1 MQYGRRTIVLG
12 VSLSTLVWAASE
24 YTDYLAALSA
34 KESSNNPSSVNQ
46 YGFLGRYQMGES
58 ALIDAGYYQK
68 DLTPDTNDWQGVWTG
83 KNGIGSKADFL
94 ANAAGQTQAISDY
107 NSKQWRTIQP
117 LGLDNYLGQTVAG
130 ILMTESG
137 LLAGAHLVGVGG
149 LKKYLQS
156 NGTVV
161 PSDANNTA
169 ITQYIAAFNGYN
181 IAAITGNTISVS
193 NGGQA
198 GSGGASGN
206 VLNGNQNPISGLSQ
220 PQQSP
225 SAAFASGAGS
235 VSYQDIK
242 TAIQSIIAILLF
254 LWTAFVA
261 WGQFK
266 LWGDNG
272 ISIMGMQTNI
282 FRASAVMLLLIF
294 IFMA

>member
-1 MQYGRRTIVLG
+1 MNFRRTTALG
-12 VSLSTLVWAASE
+12 LLFSTLVWAASE
-24 YTDYLAALSA
+24 YSDYLASLSA
-34 KESSNNPSSVNQ
+34 KESSNNPNSVNQ

-83 KNGIGSKADFL
+83 KNGIYSKADFL

-107 NSKQWRTIQP
+107 NSKQWRTIQT

-181 IAAITGNTISVS
+181 MAAITGNITSGG
-193 NGGQA
+193 NGGQT

-206 VLNGNQNPISGLSQ
+206 ALNGKQNPQSGLSQ
-220 PQQSP
+220 VQQSP
-225 SAAFASGAGS
+225 SAAFASGAGG

-242 TAIQSIIAILLF
+242 TAIHSIIAILLF

-266 LWGDNG
+266 LWGDNS

-282 FRASAVMLLLIF
+282 IRATLVMTFLLLIF
-294 IFMA
+294 LV